1 MGSAVALMVGG
12 AITNALAF
20 SGSNY
25 LFSHMGSNSDEERKR
40 HDKAMEQLESATTA
54 WNEKRTERLDFINE
68 QLKKEHHALNEFSDA
83 DTAMRQ
89 YYYITGKQLP
99 DNLSTPLPPK
109 PTLSD
114 FYTPSEDQKN
124 REIAFVVGGMAL
136 TGFVAWKLM

>member
-1 MGSAVALMVGG
+1 MASAVALMVGG

-40 HDKAMEQLESATTA
+40 HDKAMEQLEAATTA
-54 WNEKRTERLDFINE
+54 WNEKRTQRLDFINE
-68 QLKKEHHALNEFSDA
+68 QLKKEHHAVDEFSDA
-83 DTAMRQ
+83 DTAMKN

-99 DNLSTPLPPK
+99 ALPPK

>member
-1 MGSAVALMVGG
+1 MASAVAMMVGG
-12 AITNALAF
+12 AVVNALAF

-40 HDKAMEQLESATTA
+40 HDKAMEQLEAATTT
-54 WNEKRTERLDFINE
+54 WNKKRTQRLDFINE
-68 QLKKEHHALNEFSDA
+68 QMKKEHHAMDEFDNA
-83 DTAMRQ
+83 DTAMKN

-99 DNLSTPLPPK
+99 ALPPK
-109 PTLSD
+109 PTLSG

-136 TGFVAWKLM
+136 TGFVAWKLI